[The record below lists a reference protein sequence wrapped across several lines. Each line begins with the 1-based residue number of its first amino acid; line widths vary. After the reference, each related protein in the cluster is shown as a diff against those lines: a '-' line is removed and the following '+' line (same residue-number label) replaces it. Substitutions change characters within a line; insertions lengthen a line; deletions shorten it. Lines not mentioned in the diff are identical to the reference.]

1 MISKVEQ
8 EELLSLYKNETGNP
22 IEGPR
27 FRLTEYIDW
36 LEERLINFI
45 KQENLYEKKINFN

>member
-1 MISKVEQ
+1 MISKLEQ
-8 EELLSLYKNETGNP
+8 EQLLSLYKNETGKA